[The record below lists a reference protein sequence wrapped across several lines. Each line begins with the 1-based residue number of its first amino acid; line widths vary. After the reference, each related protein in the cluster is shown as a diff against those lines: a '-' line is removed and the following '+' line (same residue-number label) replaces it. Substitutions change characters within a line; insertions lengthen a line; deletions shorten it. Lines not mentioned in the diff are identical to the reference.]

1 MRSFAACLGSIENRS
16 VPFSSSYGPTSPN
29 AAPPASGRFNRTSNR
44 VTGIRR
50 PPPGG
55 ARGSRSS
62 PAARQAHHLVHRAV
76 DLDHA
81 VARRAGL
88 HVEPVDVLRDQGV
101 ELAALLQGDE
111 RTVPVVRLRLPSRR
125 GEPALPRALAY
136 LGIGHIVLQGR
147 LLLGLGVLRPD
158 ALRAA
163 EVRDPRVRRDPSPR
177 ERHEA
182 LGLVDPLPDGVDQR
196 ASSLATACSTTV
208 PLKKSGFSAV

>member
-29 AAPPASGRFNRTSNR
+29 AAPPASGRRLP
-44 VTGIRR
+44 RR
-50 PPPGG
+50 
-55 ARGSRSS
+55 ARRAGE
-62 PAARQAHHLVHRAV
+62 ARHLGRRGV
-76 DLDHA
+76 DRDHA
-81 VARRAGL
+81 ASRRAGL
-88 HVEPVDVLRDQGV
+88 HVEPAAVLRDQGV
-101 ELAALLQGDE
+101 ELPALLHGDE

-182 LGLVDPLPDGVDQR
+182 LGLVDPLPGGVDQR